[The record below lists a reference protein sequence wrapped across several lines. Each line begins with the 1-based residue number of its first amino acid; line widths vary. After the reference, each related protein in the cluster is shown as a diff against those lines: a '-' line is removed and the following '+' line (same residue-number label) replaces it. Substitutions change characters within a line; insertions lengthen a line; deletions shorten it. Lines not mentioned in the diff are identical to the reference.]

1 MFGTHDSWLFGL
13 SLLIF
18 NLTPGPDLLFTLTRT
33 LQQGRRAGIA
43 AAFGIGSGCLVHTS
57 AAAFGLAA
65 LLAASAEAFTVLRW
79 VGAAYLLWLAVSLL
93 RTKAVPRVDAT
104 DETATMTARRLPSA
118 SARDLL
124 RIARQGF
131 LTNALNPKVA
141 VFFLA
146 FLPQFIDADAP
157 RKTLAFLFLGAWFTL
172 QGIAFLALFA
182 VVVAPLRRWRPSTA
196 WRRSLQGGGALLFAG
211 LAIRLASSAKI

>member
-1 MFGTHDSWLFGL
+1 MFGTHDPWLFAA

-18 NLTPGPDLLFTLTRT
+18 NLTPGPDLLFTLART
-33 LQQGRRAGIA
+33 LQHGRRVGVA

-65 LLAASAEAFTVLRW
+65 LLAASAEAFTLVRW
-79 VGAAYLLWLAVSLL
+79 VGAAYLLWLAIGLL
-93 RTKAVPRVDAT
+93 RAPASVALDDAAQAAPASTVDSWRVF
-104 DETATMTARRLPSA
+104 
-118 SARDLL
+118 
-124 RIARQGF
+124 RQGF

-157 RKTLAFLFLGAWFTL
+157 HKTLAFLFLGAWFTV
-172 QGIAFLALFA
+172 QGVVVLTLF
-182 VVVAPLRRWRPSTA
+182 VVAVAPLRRWQPSKA
-196 WRRSLQGGGALLFAG
+196 WRLSLRAGGAALFAG
-211 LAIRLASSAKI
+211 LAARLVLAGRT

>member
-1 MFGTHDSWLFGL
+1 MFGTHDPWLFAA

-33 LQQGRRAGIA
+33 LQHGRRAGVA
-43 AAFGIGSGCLVHTS
+43 AAFGIGSGCLVHTT

-65 LLAASAEAFTVLRW
+65 LLAASAEAFTVVRW
-79 VGAAYLLWLAVSLL
+79 AGAAYLLWLAIGLL
-93 RTKAVPRVDAT
+93 RAPASLARSAAAHAEPAAPVDPWRVF
-104 DETATMTARRLPSA
+104 
-118 SARDLL
+118 
-124 RIARQGF
+124 RQGF

-157 RKTLAFLFLGAWFTL
+157 QKTFAFLFLGAWFTV
-172 QGIAFLALFA
+172 QGIAVLTLFVIA
-182 VVVAPLRRWRPSTA
+182 VAPLRRWQPSRA
-196 WRRSLQGGGALLFAG
+196 WRVSLRTSGAALFAG
-211 LAIRLASSAKI
+211 LAARLALSGRS